1 MMGVAG
7 IVRVPIPAV
16 VTIVN
21 KATKLRDSV
30 RDNKLKV
37 QYGVRKRLIYNRVEG
52 VGDEPRTKN

>member
-1 MMGVAG
+1 MMGVTG

-21 KATKLRDSV
+21 KATRLRDSV

-52 VGDEPRTKN
+52 VGDGPRTKN